1 LGLSIQDAIKMA
13 TLNPARVL
21 RIDSERGI
29 LSPGLKGDVVV
40 FDENIKILMTVVE
53 GKIVYKKN

>member
-1 LGLSIQDAIKMA
+1 MGLSIQDAIKMA